1 MPERQPRIL
10 ALHHFLQYHMV
21 YPVVL
26 SSLLGVAF
34 FVVRALWSDS
44 FLHKFLMWN
53 LFLAW
58 IPFFC
63 ALWMASLHRRRASA
77 WLYILPLMVWLLF
90 FPNAAYLVTD
100 LYNLQNM
107 PPVPF
112 WYDIGFFATLAWTGL
127 LLAVASLQIV
137 QRMVRQ
143 SFGVL
148 WSWIVVLIVVGL
160 NGVGIYLGRFLRWN
174 SWDIVTDPLAVVQD
188 AITPFLHPIAN
199 RQPVA
204 IIIVFSAMLLVFYLS
219 VLALQREPSSQGRT
233 STPREWNRFE

>member
-1 MPERQPRIL
+1 MMQRQSHIEQISR
-10 ALHHFLQYHMV
+10 FLKEQLV

-34 FVVRALWSDS
+34 FAVRAFWSDS

-58 IPFFC
+58 IPYVS
-63 ALWMASLHRRRASA
+63 ALWMAAMHKRRARA
-77 WLYILPLMVWLLF
+77 WQYILPSIVWLLF

-100 LYNLQNM
+100 LYNLTDM

-127 LLAVASLQIV
+127 VLAVAALQIV
-137 QRMVRQ
+137 QRMVKE
-143 SFGVL
+143 SFGAF
-148 WSWIVVLIVVGL
+148 WSWLVVFVVVGL

-174 SWDIVTDPLAVVQD
+174 SWDIVTDPHAVLQD
-188 AITPFLHPIAN
+188 AITPFLHPIAY

-204 IIIVFSAMLLVFYLS
+204 IIVVFSAMLLVVYVS
-219 VLALQREPSSQGRT
+219 VLTLQRGSRQ
-233 STPREWNRFE
+233 

>member
-1 MPERQPRIL
+1 MFDLRARLI
-10 ALHHFLQYHMV
+10 ALHRFLQAQMF

-34 FVVRALWSDS
+34 FVVRVWWTDS
-44 FLHKFLMWN
+44 TLHRFLMWN

-58 IPFFC
+58 IPFVC
-63 ALWMASLHRRRASA
+63 AVWMVSMYRRRASA
-77 WLYILPLMVWLLF
+77 WLYIFPSIVWLLF

-137 QRMVRQ
+137 QRMVKQ
-143 SFGVL
+143 SFGVV
-148 WSWIVVLIVVGL
+148 WSWFVVLIVVGL

-174 SWDIVTDPLAVVQD
+174 SWDVVTDPLAVLQD
-188 AITPFLHPIAN
+188 AIAPFLHPIAY

-204 IIIVFSAMLLVFYLS
+204 IIIVFSAMLFVFYVS
-219 VLALQREPSSQGRT
+219 VLALQRESSQ
-233 STPREWNRFE
+233 

>member
-1 MPERQPRIL
+1 MFDLQSRISS
-10 ALHHFLQYHMV
+10 LHRFLQAQLF

-26 SSLLGVAF
+26 SSLLGVVF
-34 FVVRALWSDS
+34 FAVRALWSDS
-44 FLHKFLMWN
+44 YIHKFLMWN

-58 IPFFC
+58 IPFGC
-63 ALWMASLHRRRASA
+63 AMWMAAIHRRRASA
-77 WLYILPLMVWLLF
+77 WQYIVPSLVWLLF

-100 LYNLQNM
+100 LYNLSDM

-137 QRMVRQ
+137 QRMVKQ
-143 SFGVL
+143 SFGLVRSWVIVL
-148 WSWIVVLIVVGL
+148 VVVGL

-174 SWDIVTDPLAVVQD
+174 SWDVVTDPLGVLQD
-188 AITPFLHPIAN
+188 AIMPFLHPIAY

-204 IIIVFSAMLLVFYLS
+204 IIIVFSAMLFVFYVS
-219 VLALQREPSSQGRT
+219 VLALQQRDSSQ
-233 STPREWNRFE
+233 

>member
-1 MPERQPRIL
+1 MQQQPSYTERIMRFFQEQFFI
-10 ALHHFLQYHMV
+10 
-21 YPVVL
+21 PVVL

-34 FVVRALWSDS
+34 FAVRAFWSDS

-58 IPFFC
+58 IPYLS
-63 ALWMASLHRRRASA
+63 AVWMAAMHKHRAGA
-77 WLYILPLMVWLLF
+77 WQYILPSIIWLLF

-100 LYNLQNM
+100 LYNLTDM

-137 QRMVRQ
+137 QRMVKQ
-143 SFGVL
+143 SFGAF
-148 WSWIVVLIVVGL
+148 WSWVVVFAVVGL

-174 SWDIVTDPLAVVQD
+174 SWDVVTEPHAVLQD
-188 AITPFLHPIAN
+188 AIAPFLHPIAY

-204 IIIVFSAMLLVFYLS
+204 IIIVFSAMLLVFYVS
-219 VLALQREPSSQGRT
+219 VLTLQRGARK
-233 STPREWNRFE
+233 

>member
-1 MPERQPRIL
+1 MGERQSLIGTFHR
-10 ALHHFLQYHMV
+10 FLQENLF

-26 SSLLGVAF
+26 SSLLGIAF
-34 FVVRALWSDS
+34 FAVRALWSDS

-58 IPFFC
+58 IPYCC
-63 ALWMASLHRRRASA
+63 ALWMASLYGRRASA
-77 WLYILPLMVWLLF
+77 WFYILPLLIWLLF

-100 LYNLQNM
+100 LYNLQHM

-137 QRMVRQ
+137 QRMVKQ
-143 SFGVL
+143 SFGAF
-148 WSWIVVLIVVGL
+148 WSWIVVLSVVGL

-174 SWDIVTDPLAVVQD
+174 SWDMVTEPRAVLQD
-188 AITPFLHPIAN
+188 ALMPFLHPIAY

-204 IIIVFSAMLLVFYLS
+204 IILVFSAMLLVIYVS
-219 VLALQREPSSQGRT
+219 VLALQHDDSR
-233 STPREWNRFE
+233 

>member
-1 MPERQPRIL
+1 MSNLPTRIVRI
-10 ALHHFLQYHMV
+10 HHFFQQQMF

-26 SSLLGVAF
+26 SSMLGVVF
-34 FVVRALWSDS
+34 FAVRCLWSDS
-44 FLHKFLMWN
+44 FLHRFLMWN

-58 IPFFC
+58 IPFVC
-63 ALWMASLHRRRASA
+63 AMGMAAMHRRRAAAWQYLVPSA
-77 WLYILPLMVWLLF
+77 VWLLF

-100 LYNLQNM
+100 LYNLTDM

-112 WYDIGFFATLAWTGL
+112 WYDVGFFATLAWTGL

-143 SFGVL
+143 SFGML
-148 WSWIVVLIVVGL
+148 SSWLVVLMVVGL

-174 SWDIVTDPLAVVQD
+174 SWDVVTDPLAVMQD
-188 AITPFLHPIAN
+188 AVMPFLHPIAY

-204 IIIVFSAMLLVFYLS
+204 IIIVFSALLFVVYVS
-219 VLALQREPSSQGRT
+219 VLTLARDTNARQNE
-233 STPREWNRFE
+233 STK

>member
-1 MPERQPRIL
+1 MSALQARIL
-10 ALHHFLQYHMV
+10 ALHRFLRDNLF
-21 YPVVL
+21 YPVIL

-34 FVVRALWSDS
+34 FAVRMLWSDS
-44 FLHKFLMWN
+44 SLHKFLMWN

-58 IPFFC
+58 IPFLC
-63 ALWMASLHRRRASA
+63 ALWMATMHRRRAAA
-77 WLYILPLMVWLLF
+77 WQYIIPSLVWLLF

-100 LYNLQNM
+100 LYNLDNM

-137 QRMVRQ
+137 QRMVKQ
-143 SFGVL
+143 SFGTIWGWL
-148 WSWIVVLIVVGL
+148 VVLIVVGL

-174 SWDIVTDPLAVVQD
+174 SWDVVTDPLAVLQD
-188 AITPFLHPIAN
+188 AVMPFIHPIAY

-204 IIIVFSAMLLVFYLS
+204 VIIVFSAMLLVFYVS
-219 VLALQREPSSQGRT
+219 VLALQREPSQ
-233 STPREWNRFE
+233 